1 VRDNLHSADVV
12 RAIAAFHRSPRV
24 AAVYNL
30 GGGRER
36 SCSVLETIELCERIA
51 ARELDW
57 ELSDTPRVGD
67 HRWWISDLSAF
78 RSDYPE
84 WEPQYPLEPLPVA

>member
-1 VRDNLHSADVV
+1 M
-12 RAIAAFHRSPRV
+12 
-24 AAVYNL
+24 
-30 GGGRER
+30 
-36 SCSVLETIELCERIA
+36 LEAIELCERIA

-57 ELSDTPRVGD
+57 ELSDAPRVGD

-84 WEPQYPLEPLPVA
+84 WEPRYLLEPLLREIYEHNVDQWRPVA